1 MSTAP
6 PPQVKSFNCPGCGAP
21 VVIRGFG
28 TALSVVCGNC
38 HSVLDAKDPNF
49 AVLQRFQV
57 AERIQPLI
65 PLGTRGKIRGEPYEV
80 VGFQVRT
87 ITEQGVDYSWDEYL
101 LFNPYKGFRYLT
113 QYQGHWN
120 DVTVLRTLPEVDT
133 SGPRPVAKV
142 LGGTFRHFQS
152 SQARTT
158 YVLGEFPWRVQVG
171 GETTTCNDFVAP
183 PRMLSEETTGSETTW
198 SLGEYITGRQ
208 VWDAFQLP
216 GSPPGAVGVF
226 ENQPSPYGG
235 NLKEVWLVC
244 ALLLLALVGVA
255 VFFTTFA
262 RNEEVFSGSYHFAPH
277 AGQEASF
284 VTDFFELKGRTSNV
298 ELSTRTDLSNNWAYF
313 NYALISAD
321 TGQAF
326 DFGREVSYYFGRD
339 SDGAWTEGGQ
349 NDTAV
354 VPAIPSG
361 RYYLRVEPEM
371 DATAAGVEYS
381 ISVRRD
387 VPSVSYFLIAALLLL
402 VPPVFLMFRSMGFEQ
417 ARWRESDYTPAG
429 SSASGGDDN

>member
-6 PPQVKSFNCPGCGAP
+6 PPQVKSFNCPNCGAP
-21 VVIRGFG
+21 VVIRGLG
-28 TALSVVCGNC
+28 TALSVVCGSC

-49 AVLQRFQV
+49 AVLQRFQA

-65 PLGTRGKIRGEPYEV
+65 PLGTRGKVRGDPYEV
-80 VGFQVRT
+80 IGFQVRT
-87 ITEQGVDYSWDEYL
+87 ITAEGVDYSWDEYL
-101 LFNPYKGFRYLT
+101 LFNPYKGFRYLI

-120 DVTVLRTLPEVDT
+120 DVTVLRTLPEVNMG
-133 SGPRPVAKV
+133 GPRPVAKV
-142 LGGTFRHFQS
+142 LGQTFRHFQS

-171 GETTTCNDFVAP
+171 GETTACNDFVAP
-183 PRMLSEETTGSETTW
+183 PRMLSSETTGSETTW

-216 GSPPGAVGVF
+216 GSPPRPVGVY
-226 ENQPSPYGG
+226 ENQPSPYGA

-244 ALLLLALVGVA
+244 GAFLLGLALVA
-255 VFFTTFA
+255 MLFTTFA
-262 RNEEVFSGSYHFAPH
+262 RRDEVFHGNYSFAPRT
-277 AGQEASF
+277 GGEPSF
-284 VTDFFELKGRTSNV
+284 ITDYFELKGRTSNV
-298 ELSTRTDLSNNWAYF
+298 ELATRTDLSNNWAYF
-313 NYALISAD
+313 NYALINAD
-321 TGQAF
+321 TGQAY
-326 DFGREVSYYFGRD
+326 DFGREVSYYFGSD

-349 NDTAV
+349 SDTAV
-354 VPAIPSG
+354 VPAVSSG

-371 DATAAGVEYS
+371 DANAAGVSYE

-402 VPPVFLMFRSMGFEQ
+402 VPPIFLTFRSMGFEQ
-417 ARWRESDYTPAG
+417 ARWRESDYPPTA
-429 SSASGGDDN
+429 SSSSSGDD